1 MKSNYASGEVIL
13 WESGEYSDR
22 QVECVTRV
30 EKDFVVVD
38 VLKQW
43 ANEQGISD
51 LLTENK
57 DTLYSY
63 SSNQQKKFLHF
74 SVKIWDS
81 DLYLQEAAEHEL
93 ENEKR
98 WKDATKFV
106 PWLLVNGYLSE
117 IDYHYAHIGNDYGF
131 GISLIDNA
139 C

>member
-1 MKSNYASGEVIL
+1 MKSNYTRGEHIL

-30 EKDFVVVD
+30 EKDFFVVD

-51 LLTENK
+51 LLTENE
-57 DTLYSY
+57 DTLYY
-63 SSNQQKKFLHF
+63 SSNQQKKYVFF
-74 SVKIWDS
+74 SVEIWDPE
-81 DLYLQEAAEHEL
+81 LYLKEAEEHEL

-98 WKDATKFV
+98 WRDATKFV

-117 IDYHYAHIGNDYGF
+117 IDCQHAHIGNYGDF